1 MSGLSVG
8 VIGTGSVG
16 SMVLWRLA
24 ARGID
29 ATGFEQYSPG
39 HDRGA
44 AGGESRIFRL
54 AYREGPEY
62 VPLLRQARDLW
73 QELDETSPHR
83 LFYQS
88 GFVTVGAEDEPR
100 MEAIRASARAHSLTI
115 EELGAREAGRR
126 VPEHPVR
133 DGESMILDPAG
144 GLIRPELAVMAAAEQ
159 AGRLGAEVRS
169 YAKVERIVDDGDRVT
184 VVTAAG
190 GQIFDHV
197 VITTGPWVG
206 GGLLPVGLPL
216 QPKELTATWFP
227 RRDDDTF
234 VLGRTPT
241 AVRLGEP
248 GFSCFPAV
256 DGAGVKVIAHG
267 AFGDIDD
274 PENLPRTA
282 DVSAVQR
289 ASRFVEEALP
299 GVVPAPIRVATY
311 SDAYTPDDHP
321 ILGRLAPDSRVVLA
335 VGFSGHGFKMAPA
348 FGEALA
354 GIVVGESMPS
364 LEFMRPG
371 RFLAA

>member
-1 MSGLSVG
+1 MSGPSVG
-8 VIGTGSVG
+8 VVGTGSIG

-24 ARGID
+24 VRGIA
-29 ATGFEQYSPG
+29 ATGFDRYSPG

-44 AGGESRIFRL
+44 AGGESRIFRV
-54 AYREGPEY
+54 AYKEGPEY
-62 VPLLRQARDLW
+62 VPLLREARDMW
-73 QELDETSPHR
+73 QELDATSPHR
-83 LFYQS
+83 LFHGG
-88 GFVTVGAEDEPR
+88 GFVTVGAEGEPR
-100 MEAIRASARAHSLTI
+100 METIRASARAHGLTI
-115 EELGAREAGRR
+115 EELGAADAARR
-126 VPEHPVR
+126 VPEHPLR
-133 DGESMILDPAG
+133 AGESMIFDPAG
-144 GLIRPELAVMAAAEQ
+144 GLIRPELAVMAAASHAQ
-159 AGRLGAEVRS
+159 RLGADVRS
-169 YAKVERIVDDGDRVT
+169 YAKVERIVEDATGVT
-184 VVTAAG
+184 VETAAG
-190 GQIFDHV
+190 AERFDQV
-197 VITTGPWVG
+197 VVTTGPWVSD
-206 GGLLPVGLPL
+206 GLLPEGLPL
-216 QPKELTATWFP
+216 QPRELTATWFP

-274 PENLPRTA
+274 PEHLPRTA

-299 GVVPAPIRVATY
+299 GVFPSPIRVATY

-321 ILGRLAPDSRVVLA
+321 MLGRLAPDSRVILA

-354 GIVVGESMPS
+354 AMVTGESKPA
-364 LEFMRPG
+364 LDFMRPG
-371 RFLAA
+371 RFLAE

>member
-1 MSGLSVG
+1 MNELSVG
-8 VIGTGSVG
+8 VIGTGSIG
-16 SMVLWRLA
+16 SMLLWRLA
-24 ARGID
+24 ARGVH

-54 AYREGPEY
+54 AYREGPGY
-62 VPLLRQARDLW
+62 VPLLRQARELW
-73 QELDETSPHR
+73 RELDSVSPHR
-83 LFYQS
+83 LFYES

-100 MEAIRASARAHSLTI
+100 MEAIRASARAHGLTI
-115 EELGAREAGRR
+115 EELGAAEAARR

-159 AGRLGAEVRS
+159 ARRLGAEVRS
-169 YAKVERIVDDGDRVT
+169 YTKVEEVVDEGGRVS
-184 VVTAAG
+184 VVTADGA
-190 GQIFDHV
+190 QTFDHV

-206 GGLLPVGLPL
+206 GGLLPEGLPL

-282 DVSAVQR
+282 EISAVRR

-299 GVVPAPIRVATY
+299 GVFPSPVRVATY

-321 ILGRLAPDSRVVLA
+321 IIGRLTQDSRVVLA

-348 FGEALA
+348 FGEELA
-354 GIVVGESMPS
+354 GIVVGESKPS
-364 LEFMRPG
+364 LDFMGPG
-371 RFLAA
+371 RFLSS

>member
-1 MSGLSVG
+1 VSGPSVG
-8 VIGTGSVG
+8 VIGTGSIG
-16 SMVLWRLA
+16 SMALWRLA
-24 ARGID
+24 ARGIA
-29 ATGFEQYSPG
+29 ATGFDQYSPG

-54 AYREGPEY
+54 AYKEGPEY
-62 VPLLRQARDLW
+62 VPLLLHARDMW
-73 QELDETSPHR
+73 QELDAVSPHR
-83 LFYQS
+83 LFHGG
-88 GFVTVGAEDEPR
+88 GFATVGAEDEPR
-100 MEAIRASARAHSLTI
+100 METIRASARGHGLTI
-115 EELGAREAGRR
+115 EEWGASEAARR

-133 DGESMILDPAG
+133 DGESMIFDPAG

-159 AGRLGAEVRS
+159 AGRLGAEVRP
-169 YAKVERIVDDGDRVT
+169 YARVDEVVDDGDRVT
-184 VVTAAG
+184 VVTRDG
-190 GQIFDHV
+190 DHTFDHV

-206 GGLLPVGLPL
+206 GGLLPEGLPL

-241 AVRLGEP
+241 AVRLGVP

-274 PENLPRTA
+274 PEDLPRTA
-282 DVSAVQR
+282 DVSSVRR

-299 GVVPAPIRVATY
+299 GVFPSPVRVATY

-321 ILGRLAPDSRVVLA
+321 ILGRVSPDSRVILA

-348 FGEALA
+348 FGEVLA
-354 GIVVGESMPS
+354 RIVAGESMPD

-371 RFLAA
+371 RFLGA